1 VARCL
6 NREETLSGPSV
17 KSPNNFAEGQITP
30 YGGLQHDSF
39 CNQQR
44 SQKEQQLDRGKKSSL
59 TASHLPFKKGRLH
72 GGNS

>member
-30 YGGLQHDSF
+30 YGGLQ
-39 CNQQR
+39 
-44 SQKEQQLDRGKKSSL
+44 QLDRDKKSSL
-59 TASHLPFKKGRLH
+59 TAFHLPFKKERLY